1 MDGDGKII
9 ALGDSAATVVVK
21 HWPLSYAIS
30 LFLLGLVV
38 VLTVIVVIARG
49 ALGSLE
55 QRGKLVIDPL
65 ILGLIA
71 ESTILSAQAGY
82 LLLALF
88 GVLWIALGIWWGR
101 RAKSYDGF
109 AVAGRNVGL
118 ALATATAVATW
129 ITSNTTML
137 APQFALQ
144 LGIWGALAYST
155 ASFGLFA
162 FAPMSG
168 RIRQLMPRGYT
179 AVEFVRRRYGPLGS
193 VPFLIISLFY
203 AVTWLIS
210 MAMAGGKLLNVL
222 SGIPYEVGMT
232 VVIGVCVLYT
242 LFGGMYA
249 VIGTDFIQSIII
261 LVGLVVVAV
270 AVISQVEI
278 AEVHEKLQADRPM
291 LLSILFPAALMAL
304 FNNMLFGFG
313 EIFHSNVWW
322 SRASAMREGVG
333 PKAYALGGL
342 LWLPVPIVAGFL
354 GLAAP
359 ALGIG
364 ISNPDTVGPLVA
376 ATLLGTGGA
385 LLVFVV
391 VFCSLASS
399 IDSLLAAT
407 SDLIVNDMAEP
418 MVGHL
423 SDSQK
428 RQGSVL
434 AIIGLGVLAWAVAL
448 PNIGTLATV
457 LFFAG
462 PMVGSCIWP
471 IVGGLYFRR
480 ASPLAACAAMLSGSL
495 LGLIAYFAIG
505 WFVASLVGAAVSGVV
520 FGIALGWR
528 ADEFDFQSL
537 SSVDDRCEHPPAGAT
552 NA

>member
-1 MDGDGKII
+1 MIQDLFAIPVV
-9 ALGDSAATVVVK
+9 ATAV
-21 HWPLSYAIS
+21 LSP
-30 LFLLGLVV
+30 
-38 VLTVIVVIARG
+38 T
-49 ALGSLE
+49 
-55 QRGKLVIDPL
+55 
-65 ILGLIA
+65 
-71 ESTILSAQAGY
+71 AGY
-82 LLLALF
+82 VMLACF
-88 GVLWIALGIWWGR
+88 SVLWISLGIWWGR
-101 RAKSYDGF
+101 RATSYDGF

-118 ALATATAVATW
+118 ALGTATAVATW

-144 LGIWGALAYST
+144 LGVWGAVAYST

-168 RIRQLMPRGYT
+168 RIRQLMPKGYT
-179 AVEFVRRRYGPLGS
+179 AVEFVRRRYGSLGS
-193 VPFLIISLFY
+193 VPFLLISIFY
-203 AVTWLIS
+203 AITWLIS
-210 MAMAGGKLLNVL
+210 MSMAGGKLLEVL
-222 SGIPYEVGMT
+222 SGIPYPVGMS
-232 VVIGVCVLYT
+232 VVVAVCVTYT

-249 VIGTDFIQSIII
+249 VIGTDFIQSLII
-261 LVGLVVVAV
+261 LVGLIVVAV
-270 AVISQVEI
+270 AVLTRIDI
-278 AEVHEKLQADRPM
+278 ADVHSKLETNRPM
-291 LLSILFPAALMAL
+291 LLSVFFPAALMAL

-322 SRASAMREGVG
+322 SRAFAMREGVG
-333 PKAYALGGL
+333 PKAYALGGV

-364 ISNPDTVGPLVA
+364 ISQPDTVGPLVA

-407 SDLIVNDMAEP
+407 ADLIVNDIVEP
-418 MVGHL
+418 IAKSTQTGLKPDGGVM
-423 SDSQK
+423 SDSAK
-428 RQGSVL
+428 RRASTI
-434 AIIGLGVLAWAVAL
+434 AIIFLGALSWAVAY
-448 PNIGTLATV
+448 PNVGTLATV

-471 IVGGLYFRR
+471 IVGGLYFKRP
-480 ASPLAACAAMLSGSL
+480 SPLAAGAAMVIGTAT
-495 LGLIAYFAIG
+495 GLWAYFAIG

-520 FGIALGWR
+520 FGLATWFAPDDFDFSTL
-528 ADEFDFQSL
+528 ADE
-537 SSVDDRCEHPPAGAT
+537 AT
-552 NA
+552 

>member
-1 MDGDGKII
+1 MIDGPIF
-9 ALGDSAATVVVK
+9 AN
-21 HWPLSYAIS
+21 
-30 LFLLGLVV
+30 
-38 VLTVIVVIARG
+38 
-49 ALGSLE
+49 
-55 QRGKLVIDPL
+55 
-65 ILGLIA
+65 
-71 ESTILSAQAGY
+71 TILSPNAGY
-82 LLLALF
+82 ALLITF
-88 GVLWIALGIWWGR
+88 GILWIALGIWWGR
-101 RAKSYDGF
+101 QAKSYDGF

-118 ALATATAVATW
+118 ALGTATAVATW

-144 LGIWGALAYST
+144 LGVWGALTYST

-168 RIRQLMPRGYT
+168 RIRQLMPHGYT
-179 AVEFVRRRYGPLGS
+179 AVEFVRRRYGQLGAI
-193 VPFLIISLFY
+193 PFLVISLFY
-203 AVTWLIS
+203 AMTWLIS

-222 SGIPYEVGMT
+222 SGIPYEVGMSA
-232 VVIGVCVLYT
+232 VLGVCVLYT

-249 VIGTDFIQSIII
+249 VIGTDFIQSLII
-261 LVGLVVVAV
+261 LVGLVVVAI
-270 AVISQVEI
+270 AVLLHVDI
-278 AEVHEKLQADRPM
+278 ADVHTQLQTERPM
-291 LLSILFPAALMAL
+291 LLSVLFPAALMAV

-322 SRASAMREGVG
+322 SRAFAMREGVG

-364 ISNPDTVGPLVA
+364 ISQPDIAGPLVA

-385 LLVFVV
+385 LFVFVI

-407 SDLIVNDMAEP
+407 SDLMVNDIFERAA
-418 MVGHL
+418 G
-423 SDSQK
+423 SDLNDTTK
-428 RQGSVL
+428 RKLSVL
-434 AIIGLGVLAWAVAL
+434 SILILGLIAWAIAWA
-448 PNIGTLATV
+448 NIGTLATV

-471 IVGGLYFRR
+471 IVGGLYFGRP
-480 ASPLAACAAMLSGSL
+480 SPWAAGAAMVAGSS
-495 LGLIAYFAIG
+495 LGLVAYFAIG
-505 WFVASLVGAAVSGVV
+505 WFVASLIGATVSGIV
-520 FGIALGWR
+520 FALLTWLIPDR
-528 ADEFDFQSL
+528 FDFKQL
-537 SSVDDRCEHPPAGAT
+537 SQQNRTPDRDRRAAEEGFEC
-552 NA
+552 

>member
-1 MDGDGKII
+1 M
-9 ALGDSAATVVVK
+9 
-21 HWPLSYAIS
+21 
-30 LFLLGLVV
+30 
-38 VLTVIVVIARG
+38 
-49 ALGSLE
+49 
-55 QRGKLVIDPL
+55 
-65 ILGLIA
+65 
-71 ESTILSAQAGY
+71 
-82 LLLALF
+82 LALF
-88 GVLWIALGIWWGR
+88 GVIWVGLGMWWGR

-137 APQFALQ
+137 APQLALQ
-144 LGIWGALAYST
+144 FGIWGALAYST

-168 RIRQLMPRGYT
+168 RIRTLMPRGYT
-179 AVEFVRRRYGPLGS
+179 AVEFVRRRYGRWGS
-193 VPFLIISLFY
+193 IPFLIISLFY
-203 AVTWLIS
+203 AMTWLIS
-210 MAMAGGKLLNVL
+210 MAMAGGKLLNIL
-222 SGIPYEVGMT
+222 SGIPYEVGMS
-232 VVIGVCVLYT
+232 VVVGVCVLYT

-261 LVGLVVVAV
+261 LLGLIVVAL
-270 AVISQVEI
+270 AVFTQIDI
-278 AEVHEKLQADRPM
+278 GGIHATLQTERPM
-291 LLSILFPAALMAL
+291 LLSIVFPAALMAL

-322 SRASAMREGVG
+322 SRAFAMREGVG

-364 ISNPDTVGPLVA
+364 VSQPDTVGPLVA

-391 VFCSLASS
+391 IFCSLASS

-407 SDLIVNDMAEP
+407 SDLIVNDVAEP
-418 MVGHL
+418 IVGGEA
-423 SDSQK
+423 SDAQK
-428 RQGSVL
+428 RRWSMF
-434 AIIGLGVLAWAVAL
+434 AITGLGAVAWAVAW
-448 PNIGTLATV
+448 PNVGTLATV

-480 ASPLAACAAMLSGSL
+480 ASPIAAFLAMVSGSL
-495 LGLIAYFAIG
+495 IGLTAYFTIG
-505 WFVASLVGAAVSGVV
+505 MFVGALVGAAVSGIV
-520 FGIALGWR
+520 FAAGLYLAP
-528 ADEFDFQSL
+528 DDFDFKSL
-537 SSVDDRCEHPPAGAT
+537 AVQIPRSGGADLPRISE
-552 NA
+552 

>member
-1 MDGDGKII
+1 M
-9 ALGDSAATVVVK
+9 
-21 HWPLSYAIS
+21 
-30 LFLLGLVV
+30 
-38 VLTVIVVIARG
+38 
-49 ALGSLE
+49 
-55 QRGKLVIDPL
+55 
-65 ILGLIA
+65 
-71 ESTILSAQAGY
+71 
-82 LLLALF
+82 LALF
-88 GVLWIALGIWWGR
+88 GVAWIGLGIWWGR

-168 RIRQLMPRGYT
+168 RIRELMPNGYT

-193 VPFLIISLFY
+193 VPFLIISMFY
-203 AVTWLIS
+203 ALTWLIS
-210 MAMAGGKLLNVL
+210 MSMAGGKLLNVL
-222 SGIPYEVGMT
+222 SGIPYPVGMT
-232 VVIGVCVLYT
+232 VVVAVCVLYT

-261 LVGLVVVAV
+261 LVGLVVVAI
-270 AVISQVEI
+270 AVLMHVDL
-278 AEVHEKLQADRPM
+278 ADVHGKLQSDRPM
-291 LLSILFPAALMAL
+291 LLSVLFPAALMAM
-304 FNNMLFGFG
+304 FNNLLFGLG

-322 SRASAMREGVG
+322 SRAFAMREGVG

-364 ISNPDTVGPLVA
+364 ISQPDTVGPLVA

-407 SDLIVNDMAEP
+407 SDLMVNDILEP
-418 MVGHL
+418 LASAPV
-423 SDSQK
+423 SDARK
-428 RQGSVL
+428 RTWS
-434 AIIGLGVLAWAVAL
+434 IGCILVLGVLSWVVAL
-448 PNIGTLATV
+448 PNVGTLATV

-471 IVGGLYFRR
+471 IVGGLYFSRPGPIT
-480 ASPLAACAAMLSGSL
+480 ASASMVTGSIF
-495 LGLIAYFAIG
+495 GLIAYFTIG
-505 WFVASLVGAAVSGVV
+505 WFVASLVGAAVSGLV
-520 FGIALGWR
+520 FAIGTWLGNHR
-528 ADEFDFQSL
+528 FDFASL
-537 SSVDDRCEHPPAGAT
+537 SVSQAAPVVAT
-552 NA
+552 GHETTEPTGC

>member
-1 MDGDGKII
+1 MMRSNPPG
-9 ALGDSAATVVVK
+9 
-21 HWPLSYAIS
+21 
-30 LFLLGLVV
+30 
-38 VLTVIVVIARG
+38 
-49 ALGSLE
+49 
-55 QRGKLVIDPL
+55 
-65 ILGLIA
+65 
-71 ESTILSAQAGY
+71 TILSAEAGY
-82 LLLALF
+82 LMLAIF
-88 GVLWIALGIWWGR
+88 GVVWIGLGIWWGR

-109 AVAGRNVGL
+109 AVAGRNVGM

-144 LGIWGALAYST
+144 LGVWGALAYST
-155 ASFGLFA
+155 AAFGLFA

-179 AVEFVRRRYGPLGS
+179 AVEFVRRRYGRLGS
-193 VPFLIISLFY
+193 IPFLFISLFY
-203 AVTWLIS
+203 ALTWLIS

-222 SGIPYEVGMT
+222 SGIPYEVGMS
-232 VVIGVCVLYT
+232 VVVGVCVFYT

-270 AVISQVEI
+270 AVLFHVDI
-278 AEVHEKLQADRPM
+278 ADVHDNLSHQRPM
-291 LLSILFPAALMAL
+291 LLSVLFPAALMAL
-304 FNNMLFGFG
+304 FNNMLFGIG

-322 SRASAMREGVG
+322 SRAFAMREGVG

-342 LWLPVPIVAGFL
+342 LWLPVPVVAGFL

-364 ISNPDTVGPLVA
+364 ISHSDTAGPLVA
-376 ATLLGTGGA
+376 ATLLGSGGA

-407 SDLIVNDMAEP
+407 SDLMVNDMIEP
-418 MVGHL
+418 MWRRDIADRNKRRL
-423 SDSQK
+423 SMFC
-428 RQGSVL
+428 
-434 AIIGLGVLAWAVAL
+434 IILLGVLAWAVAW
-448 PNIGTLATV
+448 PNLGTLATV

-462 PMVGSCIWP
+462 PLVGSCIWP
-471 IVGGLYFRR
+471 IVGGLYFRQP
-480 ASPLAACAAMLSGSL
+480 SPLAAGASMVLGSVM
-495 LGLIAYFAIG
+495 GLIAYFQIG
-505 WFVASLVGAAVSGVV
+505 WFVASLCGAIVSGIV
-520 FGIALGWR
+520 FALTTWLAPSNFNF
-528 ADEFDFQSL
+528 ADL
-537 SSVDDRCEHPPAGAT
+537 SDPGDASPANPLTVGTTA
-552 NA
+552 AGEYGC